1 LKNSSAAVA
10 IPRAGLEGALR
21 VAASVSDEE
30 LLHRAR
36 EGDRAAF
43 EELVSRTRDR
53 VYGVAYR
60 VLHNESEAAEV
71 TQETFLSAWRN
82 LKQLSGDVFARW
94 VHRIAANRAL
104 MKLRHQKM
112 ASQVEQSLES
122 PQFNARGSLLDTVAD
137 WAPDAEGQTLDAELQ
152 RAIEQAV
159 QGLPEEHRRVFM
171 LRDVEGLSYEEISEI
186 TGDSVPAL
194 KSRLHRARLAMR
206 AAIDRFYQ
214 ERNG

>member
-1 LKNSSAAVA
+1 
-10 IPRAGLEGALR
+10 
-21 VAASVSDEE
+21 VAASPTDEE

-36 EGDRAAF
+36 ESDRAAF
-43 EELVSRTRDR
+43 QQLVERTRDR
-53 VYGVAYR
+53 VFGVALR
-60 VLHNESEAAEV
+60 ILRNEAEAAEV

-82 LKQLSGDVFARW
+82 LKQLSGDAFPNW

-112 ASQVEQSLES
+112 ASQVEESLES
-122 PQFNARGSLLDTVAD
+122 PQFNARGSLIDTVAD

-152 RAIEQAV
+152 RAIEQAST
-159 QGLPEEHRRVFM
+159 QLPEEQRRVFM
-171 LRDVEGLSYEEISEI
+171 LRDIEGLSYEEISEI

-206 AAIDRFYQ
+206 AAIDRFYA
-214 ERNG
+214 ERQG

>member
-1 LKNSSAAVA
+1 VA
-10 IPRAGLEGALR
+10 GP
-21 VAASVSDEE
+21 STDEE

-43 EELVSRTRDR
+43 EELVARTRDR
-53 VYGVAYR
+53 VFGVAYR
-60 VLHNESEAAEV
+60 IVRNESEAAEV

-82 LKQLSGDVFARW
+82 LKQLSGDQFAGW

-112 ASQVEQSLES
+112 ASQVEESLES
-122 PQFNARGSLLDTVAD
+122 PQFNARGSLIDTVAD
-137 WAPDAEGQTLDAELQ
+137 WAPDAEGQSLDAELQ
-152 RAIEQAV
+152 RAIEQAAAT
-159 QGLPEEHRRVFM
+159 LPEEHRRVFM

-194 KSRLHRARLAMR
+194 KSRLHRARLSMR
-206 AAIDRFYQ
+206 AAIDHFYADRQ
-214 ERNG
+214 G